1 MTKNSDK
8 RRKRFKSS
16 ASKKNTSTKTTTRK
30 PKSDPIWDRL
40 WTREAILAHAWVVAD
55 HIFDS
60 EEAQLIDIGVTSGYT
75 DESNDDK
82 AFRLKNTYFL
92 FQDKKNVSLK
102 KHITVPAGGIA
113 LESALYTGHWKD
125 FVNIVVRMIT
135 GYSPIADE
143 WDSRYD
149 SKAPDLRSVATKR
162 HFRVK
167 RLLEESIESIIYLRY
182 YDAKKEFSARFP
194 EFGARYL
201 DKISF
206 GDQVIDKTTL
216 PYKTLHRCRKKQ
228 CHGLCFKSTLNKI
241 NNRDEDGSN
250 GAQAYLI
257 ERAHKYAMHS
267 RMTKDIHN
275 YALYGDRTVFPKVDS
290 RFWDL
295 FDEDHLIDA
304 SFSES
309 IIATYVIIFQ
319 TNDKGTVPPGYP
331 VGKKADRI
339 RKMFNKILSDAK
351 DPYPKL
357 KGKVRR

>member
-60 EEAQLIDIGVTSGYT
+60 EEAQLIDIGMTSSYT
-75 DESNDDK
+75 ESNDNQK
-82 AFRLKNTYFL
+82 VFRLKNK
-92 FQDKKNVSLK
+92 DKKNVSLE
-102 KHITVPAGGIA
+102 KHITVPVGGIS
-113 LESALYTGHWKD
+113 LENALYTGHWKD

-135 GYSPIADE
+135 GYSPIVDE

-162 HFRVK
+162 YFRVK

-182 YDAKKEFSARFP
+182 YDAKKEFSAKFP
-194 EFGARYL
+194 EFRIKYL

-206 GDQVIDKTTL
+206 GDKVIDKTTL
-216 PYKTLHRCRKKQ
+216 PYKTLHKCRKKQ

-241 NNRDEDGSN
+241 KNRDEDGSN
-250 GAQAYLI
+250 AAQVYLI
-257 ERAHKYAMHS
+257 ERAQKHAMHN

-275 YALYGDRTVFPKVDS
+275 YALYGDRTVFPNVDS

-295 FDEDHLIDA
+295 LDEEHFIDA
-304 SFSES
+304 SLSES
-309 IIATYVIIFQ
+309 VIATYVIIFL

-331 VGKKADRI
+331 VGKKADHV

-351 DPYPKL
+351 NSYPKL

>member
-1 MTKNSDK
+1 MTKKTDK

-16 ASKKNTSTKTTTRK
+16 ASKKKTSTKTTTRK

-60 EEAQLIDIGVTSGYT
+60 DDAQLIDIGITSSYT
-75 DESNDDK
+75 ESNDNRK
-82 AFRLKNTYFL
+82 VYRLKNKE
-92 FQDKKNVSLK
+92 KKNLSLE
-102 KHITVPAGGIA
+102 KHITVPAGGIS

-125 FVNIVVRMIT
+125 FVNIVVKMIT
-135 GYSPIADE
+135 GYSPITDE

-162 HFRVK
+162 YFRVK

-182 YDAKKEFSARFP
+182 YDAKKEFSAKFP
-194 EFGARYL
+194 EFKTRYL

-206 GDQVIDKTTL
+206 GDKVIDKTTL

-228 CHGLCFKSTLNKI
+228 CHGLCFKSTLKKLK
-241 NNRDEDGSN
+241 NRDEDGST

-257 ERAHKYAMHS
+257 ARAHELALHS
-267 RMTKDIHN
+267 RMTKDIYN
-275 YALYGDRTVFPKVDS
+275 YALYGDRTIFRNEDS

-295 FDEDHLIDA
+295 FDKDHLIDA

-309 IIATYVIIFQ
+309 VIATYVIIFL

-331 VGKKADRI
+331 VGKEADRI